1 MKKIKFIQIQFLS
14 YREKRGLTINL
25 DYHVVIIKGANGS
38 GKSSLIKSLYY
49 SLGTEIEV
57 WPQRWLDANII
68 YFISV
73 RRNFTTALTAA
84 RPLPPE
90 HL

>member
-68 YFISV
+68 YLCESAVGFLIQKLKI
-73 RRNFTTALTAA
+73 NKCK
-84 RPLPPE
+84 
-90 HL
+90 

>member
-68 YFISV
+68 YLLKFKIDGPKIRKQSQWQSQ
-73 RRNFTTALTAA
+73 LQ
-84 RPLPPE
+84 
-90 HL
+90 